1 MPIEIR
7 ELVISTRINDEP
19 SGASE
24 QSSSNQGSQEE
35 LVATCVEKVMDLL
48 KQQMER

>member
-7 ELVISTRINDEP
+7 ELVIKTKINDGP
-19 SGASE
+19 SQAPAPANAG
-24 QSSSNQGSQEE
+24 QNSQEDM
-35 LVATCVEKVMDLL
+35 VATCVDKVMDLL